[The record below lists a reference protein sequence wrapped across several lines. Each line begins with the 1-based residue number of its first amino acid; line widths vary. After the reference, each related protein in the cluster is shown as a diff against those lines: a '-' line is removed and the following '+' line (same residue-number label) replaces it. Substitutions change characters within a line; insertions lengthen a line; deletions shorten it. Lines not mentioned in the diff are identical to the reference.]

1 MIMVNSILLNG
12 WLIVIFS
19 SVITFLLA
27 FRFVFNPPI
36 FEYLYITPLLIG
48 LYISSIFSIFILF
61 GAEKMLINIVLS
73 LISGILSSI
82 LFAFNRYSSIPKKKL
97 S

>member
-1 MIMVNSILLNG
+1 MVNSILLNG
-12 WLIVIFS
+12 WMIVI
-19 SVITFLLA
+19 VTCLITFFLA

-48 LYISSIFSIFILF
+48 LYISSMFSMFLLY
-61 GAEKMLINIVLS
+61 GADKTLYNIVLS
-73 LISGILSSI
+73 LIVGVIFSI
-82 LFAFNRYSSIPKKKL
+82 FFAFYRFTSLPKKKL